1 MPDKKIKSKKGFT
14 FIEVVVSVSIFVII
28 IAASTE
34 AFSNWIDNYRKVRGL
49 QESLEN
55 AQYSMNEMAKILR
68 TSSVINQGP
77 LFVQAYD
84 YSQEVCVHY
93 KLSGGALMLAIS
105 AGTIDDCKAKVFV
118 AGEFVQMVSGTV
130 SGGFVAIPSSST
142 AGSEKVGKITI
153 MLNIKKGTADSV
165 KLQTT
170 VSLRDYQES
179 NIQ

>member
-68 TSSVINQGP
+68 TSSVIDQGL
-77 LFVQAYD
+77 LFVQVYD
-84 YSQEVCVHY
+84 YSQEICVHY
-93 KLSGGALMLAIS
+93 KLSAGELMRAES
-105 AGTIDDCKAKVFV
+105 AGTINDCRAKVFV
-118 AGEFVQMVSGTV
+118 ANEFFQMASGTV
-130 SGGFVAIPSSST
+130 SGGFEAIPSSS
-142 AGSEKVGKITI
+142 AIGSEQVGKITI
-153 MLNIKKGTADSV
+153 MLNIQKENSDLV